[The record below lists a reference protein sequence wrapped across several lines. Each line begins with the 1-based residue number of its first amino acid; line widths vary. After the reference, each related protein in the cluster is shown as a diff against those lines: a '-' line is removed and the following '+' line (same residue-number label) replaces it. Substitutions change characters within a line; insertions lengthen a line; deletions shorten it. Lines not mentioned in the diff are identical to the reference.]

1 MSPYF
6 ATHAGL
12 LQYVADDFSALAG
25 RDREFGDKLALYADI
40 LRHMIDELAPK
51 GDESHE
57 TAPAAEAVP
66 A

>member
-40 LRHMIDELAPK
+40 LRHMIDELATK
-51 GDESHE
+51 QDD
-57 TAPAAEAVP
+57 TAAAPEAIPA
-66 A
+66 

>member
-51 GDESHE
+51 MAESAEPLRE
-57 TAPAAEAVP
+57 TVP

>member
-51 GDESHE
+51 AEEIEPSAQPE
-57 TAPAAEAVP
+57 AIPA
-66 A
+66 

>member
-40 LRHMIDELAPK
+40 LRHMIDELATK
-51 GDESHE
+51 QDD
-57 TAPAAEAVP
+57 TAPAPEAIP

>member
-25 RDREFGDKLALYADI
+25 RDREHGDKLALYAEI
-40 LRHMIDELAPK
+40 LSRMIDELTPK
-51 GDESHE
+51 DNRSFD
-57 TAPAAEAVP
+57 PVP
-66 A
+66 PKVLSA

>member
-40 LRHMIDELAPK
+40 LRHMIDELAQK
-51 GDESHE
+51 SDEIVTVAE
-57 TAPAAEAVP
+57 PEAVP

>member
-40 LRHMIDELAPK
+40 LRHMIDEIAPK
-51 GDESHE
+51 EDEAASVDTPE
-57 TAPAAEAVP
+57 AIPA
-66 A
+66 

>member
-51 GDESHE
+51 AEES
-57 TAPAAEAVP
+57 ADLPAREAIP

>member
-40 LRHMIDELAPK
+40 LRHMIDELATK
-51 GDESHE
+51 QDDA
-57 TAPAAEAVP
+57 APAPEAIP